1 MESNSELMMEEVM
14 EIPQADS
21 DAFNPMNLYDPNSIF
36 YRALEI
42 LPEVLDSAIGLLE

>member
-1 MESNSELMMEEVM
+1 MEANSESMMEEVI

-21 DAFNPMNLYDPNSIF
+21 DVFDPMNINDPHSIF

-42 LPEVLDSAIGLLE
+42 LPEVLDSTIGLLE